1 MAWLPSSRTNYLERK
16 WGDRSA
22 PSRCLWNKPRFY
34 WPSLLAK
41 FEYIVL
47 LLWLFPFDGLINLFS
62 IVPSPLVAHFCNTQ
76 KADPKPFILLYIY
89 LCIYMVTW
97 CVYVC
102 SPAPFLSLTL
112 RQQLTSCWRHFA
124 LGRQQ
129 WRTFALYTHVCSVL
143 SWALCMYGV
152 IATLELQNP
161 LLCVFWTFLCH
172 ELEKNLSRND
182 ENYIL
187 LAFCPC
193 FHHFHPPQWWYLRQ
207 QVITSNASLHTPS
220 SYSDGCWV

>member
-102 SPAPFLSLTL
+102 MFTCAISFTHRTSAAHII
-112 RQQLTSCWRHFA
+112 LTSFRIRSSAMTYVCAVHTCMQRVELSTMYVRSKYSNVNLLMNRTDLFVFSGSWQP
-124 LGRQQ
+124 LPQQ
-129 WRTFALYTHVCSVL
+129 IIHVTYIIMTH
-143 SWALCMYGV
+143 
-152 IATLELQNP
+152 
-161 LLCVFWTFLCH
+161 
-172 ELEKNLSRND
+172 
-182 ENYIL
+182 
-187 LAFCPC
+187 
-193 FHHFHPPQWWYLRQ
+193 
-207 QVITSNASLHTPS
+207 
-220 SYSDGCWV
+220 

>member
-76 KADPKPFILLYIY
+76 KADPKPFILIYIY
-89 LCIYMVTW
+89 TCIYMVTW

-143 SWALCMYGV
+143 SWALHMYVRSKFSNFNLLMNRTDLFVFSGSW
-152 IATLELQNP
+152 QP
-161 LLCVFWTFLCH
+161 LPQQIIHVT
-172 ELEKNLSRND
+172 
-182 ENYIL
+182 YIIMT
-187 LAFCPC
+187 
-193 FHHFHPPQWWYLRQ
+193 H
-207 QVITSNASLHTPS
+207 
-220 SYSDGCWV
+220 